1 MSGRGV
7 MLTAGEGDSVS
18 LRGTEVTFKVRGD
31 NAAGASCLEFAAAP
45 GFDTGVHVHT
55 KLEETFYVLEGE
67 FELRAGDEVRHML
80 PSSVMFVPPGVPH
93 GFSNPTDKPATLL
106 LIMSP
111 ADFDQYFVELADILA
126 HSGPPDTDAIAAL
139 RRRYDTEQLSS
150 LKAGGQAQPAAS

>member
-1 MSGRGV
+1 MSGRPV
-7 MLTAGEGDSVS
+7 MLTVGEGDSVS
-18 LRGTEVTFKVRGD
+18 LRGTEVTFKVGGD

-45 GFDTGVHVHT
+45 GFDTGMHVHT
-55 KLEETFYVLEGE
+55 KLEETFYVLDGE
-67 FELRAGDEVRHML
+67 FELRAGDEVRRML
-80 PSSVMFVPPGVPH
+80 PGSVMFVPPGVPH

-126 HSGPPDTDAIAAL
+126 HSGPPDTGAIAAL

-150 LKAGGQAQPAAS
+150 LKAGAEPQPAAS